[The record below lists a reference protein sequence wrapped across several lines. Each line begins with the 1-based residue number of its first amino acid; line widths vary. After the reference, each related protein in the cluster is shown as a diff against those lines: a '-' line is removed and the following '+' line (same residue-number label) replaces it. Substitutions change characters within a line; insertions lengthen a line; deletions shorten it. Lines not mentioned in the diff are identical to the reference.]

1 MQQEP
6 AMNLSTQLN
15 RGALALPMLAMFV
28 LLGFVAGEPVQAE
41 TKAHVALVAQQQLL
55 EGLCKIDGGKSRIL
69 VLSQAPADLGQL
81 VVRWKAPCRA

>member
-1 MQQEP
+1 
-6 AMNLSTQLN
+6 MNLSTQLN

-28 LLGFVAGEPVQAE
+28 LLGFMAGGPVQADADAD
-41 TKAHVALVAQQQLL
+41 AHVARLAQARLIK
-55 EGLCKIDGGKSRIL
+55 GLCQIDGDKSRVI

>member
-1 MQQEP
+1 
-6 AMNLSTQLN
+6 MNLSTQLN

-28 LLGFVAGEPVQAE
+28 LLGFMAGEPVQAD
-41 TKAHVALVAQQQLL
+41 TQRDVARMAQARLIK
-55 EGLCKIDGGKSRIL
+55 GLCQIDGGKSRVI

>member
-1 MQQEP
+1 
-6 AMNLSTQLN
+6 MNLSTQLN

-28 LLGFVAGEPVQAE
+28 LLGFMAGEPVQADTE
-41 TKAHVALVAQQQLL
+41 ARVARIAHERLIN
-55 EGLCKIDGGKSRIL
+55 GLCQLDAGKTRIL

>member
-1 MQQEP
+1 
-6 AMNLSTQLN
+6 MNLSTQLN

-41 TKAHVALVAQQQLL
+41 ARAHVAHIAQQRLL
-55 EGLCKIDGGKSRIL
+55 DGLCEIDGGKSRIL

>member
-1 MQQEP
+1 
-6 AMNLSTQLN
+6 MNLSTQLN

-28 LLGFVAGEPVQAE
+28 LLGFMADEPVQADTRSE
-41 TKAHVALVAQQQLL
+41 VARMAQARLIN
-55 EGLCKIDGGKSRIL
+55 GLCQIDGGKSRVI